1 MIEERKE
8 EGNGSSNNTKVVGDS
23 ASVKKTLT
31 STLNESDDNILFTNN
46 RMTDK
51 VTLWNTVVVDRIS
64 HYL

>member
-51 VTLWNTVVVDRIS
+51 VTL
-64 HYL
+64 